1 MDKSVFESKDIHPQF
16 SVEEVGGEKTEK
28 YKGPERRREDR
39 RANQDRRVDVRF
51 DLKATDRRENPGG
64 RRQDDVSVKYY

>member
-1 MDKSVFESKDIHPQF
+1 MEKSVFGSKDTQSQF
-16 SVEEVGGEKTEK
+16 SVAEVDGEKSDK

-51 DLKATDRRENPGG
+51 DLNATDRRENPGG
-64 RRQDDVSVKYY
+64 RRENDVSVKYY

>member
-1 MDKSVFESKDIHPQF
+1 MDKSVFESKDTHPQF
-16 SVEEVGGEKTEK
+16 AVKEVGGEKSDE